1 MTVET
6 TKTCILKLSK
16 ILIFALRKKIIPKI
30 IHTHAQWKS
39 AEDQCRSTSTKTF
52 HWNSGTKTLIRS
64 NMIIAVL
71 LYLIRKSC
79 LVDHFCCLLFLSING
94 KFHNY
99 SHKWSNSH
107 LTAIS
112 AIMSQNADGYVTFVL
127 PIVFSAYSFSGPI
140 FKIIHCI

>member
-1 MTVET
+1 MLILWTVIVPEFTFNVPTPSPT
-6 TKTCILKLSK
+6 TGTGKVPIVTPGPNSGVSPTPSPASK
-16 ILIFALRKKIIPKI
+16 SYYHGYI
-30 IHTHAQWKS
+30 
-39 AEDQCRSTSTKTF
+39 ETF

-107 LTAIS
+107 LRAIS

-127 PIVFSAYSFSGPI
+127 PIVFSA
-140 FKIIHCI
+140 